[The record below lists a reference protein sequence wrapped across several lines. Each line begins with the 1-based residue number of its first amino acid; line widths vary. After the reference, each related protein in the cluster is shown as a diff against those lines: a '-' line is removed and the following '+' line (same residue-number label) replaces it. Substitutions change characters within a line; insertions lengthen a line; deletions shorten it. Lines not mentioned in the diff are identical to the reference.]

1 MEYRKLGRTGLE
13 VSSLGM
19 GCVTF
24 GREIDAPTSF
34 AILDHAFERGI
45 NLYDTAESYGG
56 GASETVL
63 GDWMADRGARDKI
76 VLASKFNGTLTRQNL
91 IDSVHKSLERL
102 KTDRIDLFQLH
113 NWDDETPVEET
124 LDTLTDLVKEGKIT
138 FCGCSNWEAWQLA
151 KALIMTHKRGVARLE
166 SVQPPYN
173 LVQREIDTDLI
184 PLCRDQ
190 EVGVLSYSPLGAGFL
205 TGKYSEGGKVP
216 AGTRFEVI
224 PGHQPIYFTPRGWR
238 VMERLRTK
246 AAAVGRT
253 MIELA
258 LNWVVHQPG
267 ITSMLIGARDLRHID
282 QAFTAETAEISAEL
296 RAELAED

>member
-24 GREIDAPTSF
+24 GREIDAQKSF
-34 AILDHAFERGI
+34 EILDHAFERGI

-56 GASETVL
+56 GASESVL
-63 GDWMADRGARDKI
+63 GEWMAARGTRDKI
-76 VLASKFNGTLTRQNL
+76 VLASKFHGTLTRQNL
-91 IDSVHKSLERL
+91 YDSVHRSLERL

-113 NWDDETPVEET
+113 NWDDDTPVEET
-124 LDTLTDLVKEGKIT
+124 LDALTELVKEGKIT
-138 FCGCSNWEAWQLA
+138 FCACSNWEAWQLA
-151 KALIMTHKRGVARLE
+151 KALIMTQKRGVARLE

-173 LVQREIDTDLI
+173 LVQREIETDLI

-205 TGKYSEGGKVP
+205 TGKYREGGDVP
-216 AGTRFEVI
+216 TGTRFDVT
-224 PGHQPIYFTPRGWR
+224 PGPQPIYFTTRGWR

-246 AAAVGRT
+246 AAEVGRT
-253 MIELA
+253 MVELA

-267 ITSMLIGARDLRHID
+267 ITSMLVGARDLHQID
-282 QAFTAETAEISAEL
+282 QAFTAETAEITAEL